1 MSVPEI
7 RYLKRLE
14 HKISNLKKLIAD
26 LTLDRAMLQDVLRR
40 K

>member
-7 RYLKRLE
+7 RRLKRLE
-14 HKISNLKKLIAD
+14 HKISKLKKQIAD
-26 LTLDRAMLQDVLRR
+26 LTLDRAMLQDVLPR